1 MKLLKKAVATAL
13 AMLMLTACSG
23 GGGGGAGGGTP
34 VAPVTPSAFSNTKTY
49 KTAQSGKGP
58 YSEYAEVAKKGGAK
72 NIDGK
77 NIWIDAQ
84 AIFGSPDKVE
94 ANKDVAE
101 EMSKLDASKMDASVG
116 TYTIPGT
123 TQKYYAEIFTLKADP
138 AWSQTYAYDDN
149 DELKAIVTVDH
160 DDIEGLFFNKFEFD
174 SSMFNAAKLNKTG
187 YNATDVTTEYL
198 AGLKK

>member
-1 MKLLKKAVATAL
+1 MVAVVVEQAAARPLHLLHL
-13 AMLMLTACSG
+13 LLSG
-23 GGGGGAGGGTP
+23 NGGVVVYCNDG
-34 VAPVTPSAFSNTKTY
+34 
-49 KTAQSGKGP
+49 GKGP

-123 TQKYYAEIFTLKADP
+123 TQEYYA
-138 AWSQTYAYDDN
+138 
-149 DELKAIVTVDH
+149 
-160 DDIEGLFFNKFEFD
+160 
-174 SSMFNAAKLNKTG
+174 
-187 YNATDVTTEYL
+187 
-198 AGLKK
+198 

>member
-1 MKLLKKAVATAL
+1 MRKR
-13 AMLMLTACSG
+13 
-23 GGGGGAGGGTP
+23 
-34 VAPVTPSAFSNTKTY
+34 F
-49 KTAQSGKGP
+49 
-58 YSEYAEVAKKGGAK
+58 
-72 NIDGK
+72 
-77 NIWIDAQ
+77 
-84 AIFGSPDKVE
+84 FGSPDKVE

-123 TQKYYAEIFTLKADP
+123 TQEYYAEIFTSKTDP
-138 AWSQTYAYDDN
+138 AWSQTYAYDNN

-187 YNATDVTTEYL
+187 YNTTDVTTEYL